1 MSLSLNKMP
10 LFLANKNFIK
20 VLTIVTVV
28 CFPIIIHN
36 SRKNFAV
43 DSGNNAFAV
52 WGSVWSKVKPILG
65 LVRYFSKNS
74 QLNLMLFIVPYIIGG
89 FKKIFGVDFRNK
101 ANTIFNQSKANRR
114 FYKILTADIFIYL
127 WWSIFK
133 VKFQKS
139 SIADFEVKA
148 NKHVDPIWSKLTF
161 YGVWNVFFEKRLH
174 FIFNTFVII

>member
-1 MSLSLNKMP
+1 MP

-52 WGSVWSKVKPILG
+52 WDSVWSKVKPILG

-74 QLNLMLFIVPYIIGG
+74 QLNLLLFIVPYIIGG
-89 FKKIFGVDFRNK
+89 FKKIFWVDFRNK

>member
-1 MSLSLNKMP
+1 MP
-10 LFLANKNFIK
+10 LFLANKNFVK

-74 QLNLMLFIVPYIIGG
+74 QLNLLLFIVPYIIGG

-114 FYKILTADIFIYL
+114 FYKILTVDIFIYL

-133 VKFQKS
+133 VKFRKS

>member
-74 QLNLMLFIVPYIIGG
+74 QLNLLLFIVPYIIGG

>member
-1 MSLSLNKMP
+1 MP

-74 QLNLMLFIVPYIIGG
+74 QLNLLLFIVPYIIGG
-89 FKKIFGVDFRNK
+89 FKKIFWVDFRNK

>member
-1 MSLSLNKMP
+1 MP
-10 LFLANKNFIK
+10 LFLANNNFIK

-52 WGSVWSKVKPILG
+52 WDSVWSKVKPILG

-74 QLNLMLFIVPYIIGG
+74 QLNLLLFIVPYIIGG
-89 FKKIFGVDFRNK
+89 FKKIFWVDFRNK

>member
-1 MSLSLNKMP
+1 MP
-10 LFLANKNFIK
+10 LFWTNKNFIK

-36 SRKNFAV
+36 SRKNVAV
-43 DSGNNAFAV
+43 DYGNNAFSV
-52 WGSVWSKVKPILG
+52 WGPVWSKMKPILG

-74 QLNLMLFIVPYIIGG
+74 QLNLLLFIVPCIIGG
-89 FKKIFGVDFRNK
+89 FKKTFRVDFRNK
-101 ANTIFNQSKANRR
+101 ANTIFHQSKANRK
-114 FYKILTADIFIYL
+114 FYKILTRDIFIYL

-133 VKFQKS
+133 IKFQKS
-139 SIADFEVKA
+139 CIGDFEVKA

-161 YGVWNVFFEKRLH
+161 YEVWNVFFEKRLH

>member
-74 QLNLMLFIVPYIIGG
+74 QLNLLLFIVPYIIGG

-101 ANTIFNQSKANRR
+101 ANTIFNQSKTNRR

-139 SIADFEVKA
+139 SIVDFEVKA

>member
-1 MSLSLNKMP
+1 MP
-10 LFLANKNFIK
+10 LFWANKNFIK

-36 SRKNFAV
+36 SRKNVAV

-52 WGSVWSKVKPILG
+52 WGPVWSKMKPILG

-74 QLNLMLFIVPYIIGG
+74 QLNLLLFIVPCIIGG
-89 FKKIFGVDFRNK
+89 FKKTFRVDFRNK
-101 ANTIFNQSKANRR
+101 ANTIFHQSKANRK
-114 FYKILTADIFIYL
+114 FYKILTRDIFIYL

-133 VKFQKS
+133 IKFQKS
-139 SIADFEVKA
+139 CIGDFEVKA

-174 FIFNTFVII
+174 FIFNIFMII